1 MTDEAKCPVVGHDQ
15 GGREGKYAEKSDA
28 MRAFANSDWW
38 PEQLNLK
45 GLQHDSPQVDPMG
58 EEFDYAKEFAS
69 LDLNAVIN
77 DLKALMT
84 DSQEWWPADFG
95 HYGPLFIRMA
105 WHSAGT
111 YRIHDGRGG
120 AGYGQQRFAPLNS
133 WPDNASLDKARRL
146 LWPIKQK
153 YGRKISWADLLILTG
168 NVALESMGFKTF
180 GFAGGRADSWEPD
193 DSIYWGPEG
202 EWLADERYFG
212 DRELQ
217 NPLGAVQM
225 GLIYVNPEGPNS
237 KPDPLASARDIR
249 ETFKRMA
256 MNDEETVALIAGGHT
271 FGKTHGA
278 ADAKINVGPEPEGS
292 SIEDQGFGWKNKFGT
307 GKGNDA
313 ITSGLEVIW
322 TQTPTKW
329 SNNFFQNLFG
339 FEWELTKSPAGAFQW
354 TPKGGAGADTVP
366 DPHDKSKRRS
376 PSMLTTDLAL
386 RMDPAY
392 EKISRRFFEH
402 PDQFADAF
410 ARAWFKL
417 THRDMGPIV
426 RYLGPLVPK
435 ETLIW
440 QDPIPAVN
448 HPLVGEKDIADLK
461 AKILASGLCVSEL
474 VSTAWASASIFRGG
488 DKRGGGNGARIR
500 LEPQKSWDVNQPAQL
515 AKVLGKLEEIQKAF
529 NASGSGGKKV
539 SLADLIILGGGAAI
553 EKAAKDAGVDVKV
566 PFTPGRM
573 DASQD
578 ETDVESFEPLE
589 PTADGFR
596 NYTRGKQML
605 KPEQLLIDRAQL
617 LTLTAPEL
625 TVLVGGL
632 RVLGANAGGSKHGV
646 FTKRPGTL
654 DQRLLRQP
662 ARHEHGMEA
671 GRRLGRRLRGA
682 RPQVG
687 RGQVDRDARRSHLR
701 FALAAQ
707 GAGRGL
713 WVVRRER
720 EVREG
725 LRQGLGEGHEPR
737 PLRPRLQQGAPRH
750 GGGVV
755 SLSARPHKQKR
766 EARERSPRP
775 LQPRQKR
782 KLLVQAVSALGVSGG
797 SFRKA
802 FPRLG
807 SSFLLTSR
815 PNVLNVL

>member
-1 MTDEAKCPVVGHDQ
+1 
-15 GGREGKYAEKSDA
+15 
-28 MRAFANSDWW
+28 
-38 PEQLNLK
+38 
-45 GLQHDSPQVDPMG
+45 
-58 EEFDYAKEFAS
+58 
-69 LDLNAVIN
+69 
-77 DLKALMT
+77 
-84 DSQEWWPADFG
+84 
-95 HYGPLFIRMA
+95 
-105 WHSAGT
+105 
-111 YRIHDGRGG
+111 
-120 AGYGQQRFAPLNS
+120 
-133 WPDNASLDKARRL
+133 

-217 NPLGAVQM
+217 HPLGAVQM
-225 GLIYVNPEGPNS
+225 GLIYVNPEGPNG
-237 KPDPLASARDIR
+237 KPDPIAAARDIR

-256 MNDEETVALIAGGHT
+256 MNDEETLALIAGGHT

-278 ADAKINVGPEPEGS
+278 ADAKVNVGPEPEGAA
-292 SIEDQGFGWKNKFGT
+292 IEDQGLGWKNKFGT

-313 ITSGLEVIW
+313 ITSGIEVIW
-322 TQTPTKW
+322 TTTPTQW

-339 FEWELTKSPAGAFQW
+339 YEWELTKSPAGAFQW

-386 RMDPAY
+386 RLDPAY
-392 EKISRRFFEH
+392 EKIARRFYEH
-402 PDQFADAF
+402 PDEFADAF

-417 THRDMGPIV
+417 THRDMGPII

-461 AKILASGLCVSEL
+461 AKILASGLSVPEL

-500 LEPQKSWDVNQPAQL
+500 LEPQKGWDVNQPAQL

-529 NASGSGGKKV
+529 NASASGGKKV
-539 SLADLIILGGGAAI
+539 SLADLIILGGGAAV
-553 EKAAKDAGVDVKV
+553 EKAAKDAGLDVKV

-596 NYTRGKQML
+596 NYYSGKQRL

-654 DQRLLRQP
+654 TNDFFANILDMSTEWKQAEGSEGVYEGRDRKSNEVKWTATRADLIFGSHAQLR
-662 ARHEHGMEA
+662 
-671 GRRLGRRLRGA
+671 
-682 RPQVG
+682 
-687 RGQVDRDARRSHLR
+687 
-701 FALAAQ
+701 ALA
-707 GAGRGL
+707 
-713 WVVRRER
+713 
-720 EVREG
+720 EVY
-725 LRQGLGEGHEPR
+725 
-737 PLRPRLQQGAPRH
+737 
-750 GGGVV
+750 
-755 SLSARPHKQKR
+755 
-766 EARERSPRP
+766 
-775 LQPRQKR
+775 
-782 KLLVQAVSALGVSGG
+782 
-797 SFRKA
+797 
-802 FPRLG
+802 G
-807 SSFLLTSR
+807 SSDGKEKFAQDFANAWAKVMNLDRFDLVYSKA
-815 PNVLNVL
+815 PLAMAAE